1 MSDWRK
7 VLAAVA
13 HDVEGEFDA
22 LKYRLAARLGRDDP
36 LLVLPYRGYGS
47 RRRLYL
53 KGRVL
58 EDEGITPSTDND
70 SVWRNLLNTFR
81 RVDSDEV
88 PGARLRVRF
97 RDVEKDVVAD
107 EEGFFEVWL
116 EPSSPAP
123 ADRLWHEVEVKLLA
137 PEAKDGRPVRATGH
151 VLAPPPD
158 ASLAVISDI
167 DDTVLQ
173 SHVTDLVRM
182 ARTIFLG
189 NARTRLPFPGVAAL
203 YRALQQGAAG
213 DGRNPLFFLSSSP
226 WNLYD
231 LLTEFFELQDIP
243 RAPLF
248 LRDWGITHSEMLPTE
263 NRAHKMGVLH
273 RLLSFY
279 DNLPFILIGDS
290 GQQDP
295 EIYREIVEAYPG
307 RVLAVY
313 IRSVGEDERRS
324 TAVRRLAEE
333 VRAAGSTLILAEDTM
348 AMAKHAAQE
357 GWIAA
362 AAVDQVTEEIDVVE
376 GAAGGAEAVPDN
388 ET

>member
-313 IRSVGEDERRS
+313 ILLCEPPYGR
-324 TAVRRLAEE
+324 
-333 VRAAGSTLILAEDTM
+333 
-348 AMAKHAAQE
+348 
-357 GWIAA
+357 
-362 AAVDQVTEEIDVVE
+362 
-376 GAAGGAEAVPDN
+376 
-388 ET
+388 